1 MPIINGL
8 KMACEPCI
16 RGHRSTK
23 CTHAKERLMV
33 PVRKPGRP
41 LSVCPHPPGKAC
53 GCGGITAAIPRAQKC
68 GCGPDTSSET
78 PASSKSGSESSVGK
92 GCASPTRRTF
102 QVQKSGSSR
111 PNGRK
116 QSFDVSTLERMNPEN
131 FNIVPPPPYKSPNG
145 NLRNIPGSNGEK
157 SLPKTVTQP
166 IEFLSSTPGMFDG
179 YSNNSTDYTSNQ
191 HINGGEQITS
201 PIIKAETP
209 RPPQANGSSSYFNG
223 THTVSSS
230 DDLGSTPR
238 AVSNLENDSLNTPL
252 DPPRSCCGSRSKTTG
267 AEPHSNGN
275 GPNNRH
281 VRPNPLDLLPNGM
294 SHHLP
299 EFQMQHV
306 APNGAALNGLGPV
319 NPMMTAFH
327 QSIAQ
332 SMYFPAQTTD
342 PSIYTYPPFYGTYQ
356 YPIQPAAHWR
366 PSMINYGA
374 QNIGGLPLG
383 GLAQGPPV
391 SEPLSHQCTCGDSCN
406 CLGCPAHP
414 YNDATQAYVRSA
426 MNSMSEGSSKN
437 GQPLQNGGDHSIQL
451 PAENISPV
459 IQAAPLKSSC
469 CSTTQPEPAS
479 ASHPSSPPQAQTPSE
494 ASVGSEDQVP
504 LSASDFLFV
513 TYPFGCEGEVGS
525 CLCGDDCSCV
535 GCLIHG
541 NGGNNLDHET

>member
-68 GCGPDTSSET
+68 GCGPDTNSET
-78 PASSKSGSESSVGK
+78 PTSSKSGSESSVGK
-92 GCASPTRRTF
+92 GCTSPTRRAF

-111 PNGRK
+111 SNGRK
-116 QSFDVSTLERMNPEN
+116 QSFDISTLERMNPDS
-131 FNIVPPPPYKSPNG
+131 FNIVPPPPYKGPSG
-145 NLRNIPGSNGEK
+145 NLGSMPGSNGEK
-157 SLPKTVTQP
+157 SLPKAVTQP
-166 IEFLSSTPGMFDG
+166 SLEFLSSTRGMFDG
-179 YSNNSTDYTSNQ
+179 YSNNGTDYSLNQ
-191 HINGGEQITS
+191 HINGGERITS
-201 PIIKAETP
+201 PVIKAETP
-209 RPPQANGSSSYFNG
+209 RPHHTNGSSYFNG
-223 THTVSSS
+223 THPVSSS
-230 DDLGSTPR
+230 DDMGSTPR
-238 AVSNLENDSLNTPL
+238 VGSNLDNERLNPPL
-252 DPPRSCCGSRSKTTG
+252 DTPRSCCGNRSKG
-267 AEPHSNGN
+267 KDMEPHANGN

-281 VRPNPLDLLPNGM
+281 VRPNPLAILPNGM
-294 SHHLP
+294 SHNIQQ
-299 EFQMQHV
+299 FQMQHV

-366 PSMINYGA
+366 PSMMNYGA
-374 QNIGGLPLG
+374 QNIEGLPLG
-383 GLAQGPPV
+383 GLTQGPSV
-391 SEPLSHQCTCGDSCN
+391 SEALSHQCTCGDSCN

-437 GQPLQNGGDHSIQL
+437 GQPLQNGGDHTIQL

-459 IQAAPLKSSC
+459 IPTAPLKSSC
-469 CSTTQPEPAS
+469 CSTAQPEPAS
-479 ASHPSSPPQAQTPSE
+479 TSHPSSPPQAQTPSE
-494 ASVGSEDQVP
+494 ASVASEDQVP

-541 NGGNNLDHET
+541 NAGNSLDHEA